1 MEIPKA
7 QILDMPKQ
15 RGDDGQAAQADQELP
30 DRVDPERDSGL
41 LARFGIDPQDLLSKL
56 GAAASPACRPG
67 RSGEG

>member
-41 LARFGIDPQDLLSKL
+41 LARQVRHRPAGPAEQARGGGI
-56 GAAASPACRPG
+56 PG
-67 RSGEG
+67 L